1 MKLALITDIHG
12 NREALEAVL
21 AHAEAAGCDRY
32 AFLGDYVG
40 YGTDSAW
47 VVEQVQAH
55 VARGAIA
62 VRGNH
67 DEGVSQG
74 PSPTM
79 TPLARQVVEWTRKR
93 LPSAQL
99 GFLQQLPLVHEE
111 DELLFTHANGFAPAG
126 WEYITDCDQAT
137 RSLNA
142 TEQARFTF
150 CGHVHEPCLY
160 QQGALRAR
168 CTDSLPFPDHALK
181 LSGSQRWLVLPGST
195 GQPRDGNPA
204 ACYASFVAPQGDMQ
218 AVLRFH
224 RVPYDHPR
232 TAAKIMAAGLPQV
245 LALRLLT
252 GT

>member
-21 AHAEAAGCDRY
+21 EHASAQGCERY

-79 TPLARQVVEWTRKR
+79 TPLARQVVEWTRER
-93 LPSAQL
+93 LPAQQM
-99 GFLQQLPLVHEE
+99 GFLRQLPLVHEE
-111 DELLFTHANGFAPAG
+111 SAMLFAHANAFAPAG
-126 WEYITDCDQAT
+126 WDYITGCDLAA
-137 RSLNA
+137 RSLKA
-142 TEQARFTF
+142 TPASYTF

-160 QQGALRAR
+160 QLPLGGR
-168 CTDSLPFPDHALK
+168 CTDSMPVQGHPANLMVAH
-181 LSGSQRWLVLPGST
+181 QWLVLPGSA

-204 ACYASFVAPQGDMQ
+204 ACYASFVPPVGDTD
-218 AVLRFH
+218 AVLTFH
-224 RVPYDHPR
+224 RVPYNHAQ
-232 TAAKIMAAGLPQV
+232 AALKIIEAGLPHV
-245 LALRLLT
+245 LALRLLS